1 MGLLHLAKQQN
12 YDRISPSAKLRWTL
26 DRLLILLKLN
36 LWLFFEANWTINH
49 KKIDNID
56 QNFLGGGGRI
66 VSKPLAYK
74 VTQWL
79 NKLINSFRMSNARY
93 LPRANERYPLI
104 AEGVIGV
111 AFRRFGHHPRTGKG
125 ALTGMGRCEEKVLDG
140 RIANKMTLGE
150 AVVRGV
156 LRALMY
162 GGAADRCQK
171 VTASASAVEAG

>member
-1 MGLLHLAKQQN
+1 M
-12 YDRISPSAKLRWTL
+12 
-26 DRLLILLKLN
+26 
-36 LWLFFEANWTINH
+36 
-49 KKIDNID
+49 
-56 QNFLGGGGRI
+56 
-66 VSKPLAYK
+66 VSKPLVYK
-74 VTQWL
+74 VTQWY

-156 LRALMY
+156 LRALTY
-162 GGAADRCQK
+162 GALRIDAK
-171 VTASASAVEAG
+171 K